1 MNSNGPNLLT
11 PISGITWSADSL
23 KPLLTAD
30 AAPMAG
36 DFAQALIAELGYQQ
50 PAAVQTQLPLPFQS
64 LDQLSDASLQDIA
77 ALLGNKLP
85 MASKMDVDIDLEQT
99 LASLKQVLQHI
110 DAATGAAPFAGPL
123 SSSDQEFQEYQ
134 DDLDGEDVENLLQWL
149 SESLDTR
156 LVPETP
162 VIPVHT
168 VAPASL
174 PGPAENRDESGR
186 YQELG
191 TVLAADVG
199 TQADDAADAVDAT
212 EIAVDAIQK
221 KTDLFEQSTVEWTGD
236 QHALEMAPEM
246 VSSSKRIGIEPKLE
260 LPAMTRQVT
269 HPEWQQE
276 LGERVLWMNH
286 KTMPSAELRLNPQHL
301 GPVSIRIKLDQDQ
314 ASIAFSAQH
323 ASVREAIEAAVPKLR
338 EMLGTQQLNLA
349 DVNVSQPPAFDQGK
363 SPGYGQMAQQQ
374 GQGRQYEGENVDGFD
389 HNGQLADRAED
400 AESLKARVSNGLL
413 SFFA

>member
-1 MNSNGPNLLT
+1 MNSNGPNVLT
-11 PISGITWSADSL
+11 SISGITRRADSL

-30 AAPMAG
+30 AGPMAG

-50 PAAVQTQLPLPFQS
+50 PAAVQTQLPLPFQN

-77 ALLGNKLP
+77 ALFGNKLP

-99 LASLKQVLQHI
+99 LASLKQILQHI
-110 DAATGAAPFAGPL
+110 EAATGAAPFAGQL
-123 SSSDQEFQEYQ
+123 SSSDQELQ
-134 DDLDGEDVENLLQWL
+134 DDLEGEDVENLLQGL

-162 VIPVHT
+162 VFPVHT

-174 PGPAENRDESGR
+174 PATVDNRNDSGR

-199 TQADDAADAVDAT
+199 TQTDDAADAVNAT
-212 EIAVDAIQK
+212 EIAVDAMQK
-221 KTDLFEQSTVEWTGD
+221 KTDPFEHSTVEWTGD
-236 QHALEMAPEM
+236 RHALEMASEM

-260 LPAMTRQVT
+260 LPAMTRQVS

-338 EMLGTQQLNLA
+338 EMLGAQQLNLA
-349 DVNVSQPPAFDQGK
+349 DVNVSQAPAFDQGK
-363 SPGYGQMAQQQ
+363 SPGNGQMAQQQ
-374 GQGRQYEGENVDGFD
+374 GQGRQYEGESVDGFD